1 MKLETPLPT
10 PHARYYRYFYT
21 YVLGMPWSTVWS
33 QVTKYLSKILNK
45 VVPCCPVLCLSNDNS
60 QFPMSIHD
68 KRIWISDHAA
78 KEMLVVRWKPPH
90 TLSLDHWW
98 HLLLD
103 ILTLELLVA
112 QSHGATDKTL
122 KSWSEAI
129 AETKKKKKQCSKVWE
144 IHLTNKIINIIFY
157 TMLIRKLSW
166 ILLSVAAILKMA
178 TMAAMLKI
186 HNGPTFCAKAVWKQP
201 KPYNTNIIVWMI
213 IMYEGHKCNTSH
225 ALWLHVIRL
234 GCFF

>member
-1 MKLETPLPT
+1 MWKNVSQASKNPSHQTIHLKIVHRTYLTPKLRHLMKLETPLPT

-68 KRIWISDHAA
+68 KRIWISGHAA

-129 AETKKKKKQCSKVWE
+129 AETKKKK
-144 IHLTNKIINIIFY
+144 N
-157 TMLIRKLSW
+157 
-166 ILLSVAAILKMA
+166 SVQRYGKYI
-178 TMAAMLKI
+178 
-186 HNGPTFCAKAVWKQP
+186 
-201 KPYNTNIIVWMI
+201 
-213 IMYEGHKCNTSH
+213 
-225 ALWLHVIRL
+225 
-234 GCFF
+234 